1 MDIQKFVT
9 TKDDG
14 TFEIDSKSFQ
24 SAFDAEISRAVEAY
38 KNGKGKAEMRAE
50 LEAEAKLTADEKLKQ
65 EREAFEEYKRG
76 ERVKLNQEKA
86 KAKLEGKGFSAK
98 EVEFLLGTVTEDGDA
113 CITKIEELITERNSA
128 IENAKKVAIEGLQK
142 GQQSAGTTLVNP
154 DGSGPDAKKAF
165 KRTSEDILN
174 YYKPKEN

>member
-76 ERVKLNQEKA
+76 EKVKLNQEKA
-86 KAKLEGKGFSAK
+86 KAKLEGKGFSDK
-98 EVEFLLGTVTEDGDA
+98 EIEFLLGTITEDADKL
-113 CITKIEELITERNSA
+113 TKIDELITERNSA

-154 DGSGPDAKKAF
+154 DGSGSEKNQPA
-165 KRTSEDILN
+165 KRTHKEILSYYENEDN
-174 YYKPKEN
+174 